1 MSNSANI
8 KPIGTRVLLQV
19 VEEEQ
24 KIGTLQ
30 IPDTG
35 KENES
40 RKAKVVALGSGV
52 NSKGKKIDFSV
63 KEGDV
68 VIYRKYSGDEI
79 EQNGVKYVVIEQSD
93 IVAIVS

>member
-1 MSNSANI
+1 MSNSPNI
-8 KPIGTRVLLQV
+8 KPLGTRVLLQV

-24 KIGTLQ
+24 KIGSLQ

-40 RKAKVVALGSGV
+40 RKAKVLALGSGV
-52 NSKGKKIDFSV
+52 NNKGKKVEFSV
-63 KEGDV
+63 KVGDV
-68 VIYRKYSGDEI
+68 VIYRKYSGDDI
-79 EQNGVKYVVIEQSD
+79 EQEGVKYVVIEQSD